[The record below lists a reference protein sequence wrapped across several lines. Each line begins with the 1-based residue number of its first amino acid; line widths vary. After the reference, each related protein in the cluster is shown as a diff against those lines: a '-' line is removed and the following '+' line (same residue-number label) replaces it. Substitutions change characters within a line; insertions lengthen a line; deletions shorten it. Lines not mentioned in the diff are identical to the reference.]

1 MRPATRILARTGP
14 LSVRAATPSAVVQPI
29 APGMTR
35 PDQEAPGPRTPGKP
49 ESPHK
54 DASPDLDGALGELA
68 QAIDQ
73 QLEVLDALVSATQ
86 DQLKA
91 LISLKGV
98 GLEGT
103 APGEPTQLSEVQGAI
118 AKLSTR
124 LGLSGDRVRNAARVL
139 HQLVGA
145 PDDTELTLRDLVEL
159 VPLEKR
165 DIAAERVSAL
175 RSLAQA
181 LAELQRVSM
190 VHANRGLQAIA
201 AWRTVLGV
209 PESESGATYNR
220 AGRSKPRH
228 PNQAASLEL
237 EL

>member
-1 MRPATRILARTGP
+1 MRPATRILGRTGP
-14 LSVRAATPSAVVQPI
+14 ISVLAATPSAVIQPI
-29 APGMTR
+29 SAGLTR
-35 PDQEAPGPRTPGKP
+35 PDFEDAT
-49 ESPHK
+49 S
-54 DASPDLDGALGELA
+54 ASPVPVTPPADLDTALAELA

-98 GLEGT
+98 GLESA
-103 APGEPTQLSEVQGAI
+103 APGQTPLDEVHGAI

-139 HQLVGA
+139 HHILGGA
-145 PDDTELTLRDLVEL
+145 DDTEPTLSEL
-159 VPLEKR
+159 VAKVPAERREL
-165 DIAAERVSAL
+165 AAERVSAL

-181 LAELQRVSM
+181 LAELQRVSL

-209 PESESGATYNR
+209 PETESGATYNR
-220 AGRSKPRH
+220 AGRSKARS
-228 PNQAASLEL
+228 PNHATSLEL

>member
-14 LSVRAATPSAVVQPI
+14 LSVLAATPSVVVHPI
-29 APGMTR
+29 NQGTAR
-35 PDQEAPGPRTPGKP
+35 PDQPDPQSDSPKKAEAP
-49 ESPHK
+49 
-54 DASPDLDGALGELA
+54 PDLDAALGELV
-68 QAIDQ
+68 QAIDH

-103 APGEPTQLSEVQGAI
+103 APGERTPLVEVQSAI

-124 LGLSGDRVRNAARVL
+124 LGLSGDRVRDAARTL
-139 HQLVGA
+139 YRLLGGEGEDA
-145 PDDTELTLRDLVEL
+145 ELTLSEL
-159 VPLEKR
+159 VARVPEDKR
-165 DIAAERVSAL
+165 EAAAERVSAL

-181 LAELQRVSM
+181 LGELQRVSL
-190 VHANRGLQAIA
+190 VHANRGLQAIS
-201 AWRTVLGV
+201 AWRSVLGM
-209 PESESGATYNR
+209 PESESGLTYNR
-220 AGRSKPRH
+220 AGRSRPRH
-228 PNQAASLEL
+228 NTQPTSLEL